1 MESWRS
7 LPMNPKR
14 SYSVSQINRYI
25 KNQFASDYVLNHIC
39 IKGEVSNCKYHS
51 SGHIYF
57 TIKDV
62 SSQLACVMFAGQRKG
77 LAFRME
83 EGQSVLVTGS
93 ISVYERDGKYQ
104 LYANE
109 ITREGT
115 GALYEQYE
123 KQKQALEA
131 EGLFDT
137 KYKKPIPF
145 YVQKLGIVTAA
156 TGAASEDIVQISGRR
171 NPYCQLVL
179 YPAKVQG
186 EGAAQSVAAG
196 IRYLDQYGVDVIIAG
211 RGGGSIEDLWAFNE
225 EVVAR
230 TIFDCHTPVI
240 SAVGHETD
248 VTIAD
253 YVADLRAPTPS
264 AAAELA
270 VCQIEELFD
279 RIDMLQLTLTQTME
293 RKILLERKSIALQKS
308 RLDASSPKAYLERK
322 KHLLDSQSQ
331 RLTIAMNRVYSD
343 RKHRLELLVGE
354 LRRLSPLEKLSGGYA
369 YVTDSKKKTLHSAAQ
384 VSQGDDI
391 YVTLKD
397 GSLCAKVSEIIEK
410 GTMTCQQKRK

>member
-1 MESWRS
+1 
-7 LPMNPKR
+7 MNERR
-14 SYSVSQINRYI
+14 SYTVSQINRYI

-57 TIKDV
+57 TIKDAA
-62 SSQLACVMFAGQRKG
+62 SQLSCVMFAGQRKG
-77 LAFRME
+77 LTFRME
-83 EGQSVLVTGS
+83 EGQSVLVSGS

-115 GALYEQYE
+115 GVLYEQFE
-123 KQKQALEA
+123 KRKKALEE
-131 EGLFDT
+131 EGLFAADH
-137 KYKKPIPF
+137 KKPIPF
-145 YVQKLGIVTAA
+145 YVKKLGIVTAA
-156 TGAASEDIVQISGRR
+156 TGAAIQDIIQISSRR

-186 EGAAQSVAAG
+186 EGAAQSVADG
-196 IRYLDQYGVDVIIAG
+196 LRYLDRYGVDVIIAG

-225 EVVAR
+225 ELVAR
-230 TIFDCHTPVI
+230 TIYNCNTPVI

-270 VCQIEELFD
+270 VCQVEDVFD
-279 RIDMLQLTLTQTME
+279 QIDAIQVQLTGRME
-293 RKILLERKSIALQKS
+293 QKIQMARKNTALLKS
-308 RLDASSPKAYLERK
+308 RLDASSPKACLERK
-322 KHLLDSQSQ
+322 KHLLESQ
-331 RLTIAMNRVYSD
+331 RQRLDIGMNRIYSD
-343 RKHRLELLVGE
+343 RKHHLELLVGE

-369 YVTDSKKKTLHSAAQ
+369 YVTASDKEALRSISQ
-384 VSQGDDI
+384 VNEGDRI
-391 YVTLKD
+391 HVTLKD
-397 GSLCAKVSEIIEK
+397 GSLYAQVTEMMQK
-410 GTMTCQQKRK
+410 GTMTCQQKRKQNQK

>member
-1 MESWRS
+1 M
-7 LPMNPKR
+7 
-14 SYSVSQINRYI
+14 
-25 KNQFASDYVLNHIC
+25 NHIC

-57 TIKDV
+57 TIKDA

-93 ISVYERDGKYQ
+93 ISIYERDGKYQ

-115 GALYEQYE
+115 GALYETFE
-123 KQKQALEA
+123 KMKQQLEA
-131 EGLFDT
+131 EGLFDV
-137 KYKKPIPF
+137 KHKKTIPF
-145 YVQKLGIVTAA
+145 YVKKLGIVTAA
-156 TGAASEDIVQISGRR
+156 TGAAIQDMVQISARR
-171 NPYCQLVL
+171 NPYCQLIL

-186 EGAAQSVAAG
+186 EGAALSVAAG

-230 TIFDCHTPVI
+230 AIYACHTPVI

-270 VCQIEELFD
+270 VCQIEDVLD
-279 RIDMLQLTLTQTME
+279 QIDGMQLALTQVME
-293 RKILLERKSIALQKS
+293 RRITMQRNNLALKKS
-308 RLDASSPKAYLERK
+308 RLDVSSPQAYLERK

-331 RLTIAMNRVYSD
+331 RLTIAMNRVYSE
-343 RKHRLELLVGE
+343 RKHRLLLLAEG
-354 LRRLSPLEKLSGGYA
+354 LKHLSPLEKLSGGYA
-369 YVTDSKKKTLHSAAQ
+369 FVTNEKEEPLRSSDR
-384 VSQGDDI
+384 VNPGDNI
-391 YVTLKD
+391 YVTLRD
-397 GSLCAKVSEIIEK
+397 GRLCAKVTEIIEK
-410 GTMTCQQKRK
+410 GTLTCQQERK

>member
-1 MESWRS
+1 
-7 LPMNPKR
+7 MNERR
-14 SYSVSQINRYI
+14 SYTVSQINRYI

-57 TIKDV
+57 TIKDAA
-62 SSQLACVMFAGQRKG
+62 SQLSCVMFAGQRKG
-77 LAFRME
+77 LTFRME
-83 EGQSVLVTGS
+83 EGQSVLVSGS

-115 GALYEQYE
+115 GVLYEQFE
-123 KQKQALEA
+123 KRKQALEE
-131 EGLFDT
+131 EGLFAADH
-137 KYKKPIPF
+137 KKPIPF
-145 YVQKLGIVTAA
+145 YVKKLGIVTAA
-156 TGAASEDIVQISGRR
+156 TGAAIQDIIQISSRR

-186 EGAAQSVAAG
+186 EGAAQSVADG
-196 IRYLDQYGVDVIIAG
+196 LRYLDRYGVDVIIAG

-225 EVVAR
+225 ELVAR
-230 TIFDCHTPVI
+230 TIYNCNTPVI

-270 VCQIEELFD
+270 VCQVEDVFD
-279 RIDMLQLTLTQTME
+279 QIDAIQVQLTGRME
-293 RKILLERKSIALQKS
+293 QKIQMARKNTALLKS
-308 RLDASSPKAYLERK
+308 RLDASSPKACLERK
-322 KHLLDSQSQ
+322 KHLLESQ
-331 RLTIAMNRVYSD
+331 RQRLDIGMNRIYSD
-343 RKHRLELLVGE
+343 RKHHLELLVGE

-369 YVTDSKKKTLHSAAQ
+369 YVTASDKEALRSISQ
-384 VSQGDDI
+384 VNEGDRI
-391 YVTLKD
+391 HVTLKD
-397 GSLCAKVSEIIEK
+397 GSLYAQVTEMMQK
-410 GTMTCQQKRK
+410 GTMTCQQKRKQNQK